1 VSHDASPKYATALAW
16 EKVEALLARDP
27 GGRGVAGAAYSGRF
41 LPQGQFHRAASSLA
55 LSGGAIGI
63 VTGFAIPLEN
73 GTFCAETDGPPGALF
88 LARALL
94 ALGND
99 VALISDEV
107 GVPALLAGC
116 DLWDIPRSA
125 VREMPFEPG
134 GPQAPERRRNAPE
147 FNAATDAWCDWF
159 FRSLTGKALTHLVSI
174 ERVGPSHTP
183 DSVRAQPGFLPGDD
197 ARFDELVPRGQRNVC
212 QNMRGQSVNAM
223 TAKTHRLFE
232 IARERNLSIATI
244 GCGDGGNEI
253 GMGSIPWAAFGELV
267 KTGSGHQIACRI
279 ATDYLLTAGVS
290 NWIGYAL
297 GLALCVL
304 RRARHLAKNWDAEDL
319 KSLLAALVAQAG
331 CVDGVTRRHEPAVD
345 GLPLEAYL
353 QTFRD
358 LRDVVLGS

>member
-1 VSHDASPKYATALAW
+1 MSHDPSAQYEPAIAW
-16 EKVEALLARDP
+16 EKVESILSRDP

-41 LPQGQFHRAASSLA
+41 VAPGQLNRAAASLT
-55 LSGGAIGI
+55 LSGGTVGI
-63 VTGFAIPLEN
+63 VTGFAIPLDD
-73 GTFCAETDGPPGALF
+73 GRFCAETDGPPGALF

-99 VALISDEV
+99 VVLIGDEV

-125 VREMPFEPG
+125 VREIPFEPG
-134 GPQAPERRRNAPE
+134 GPESPERRRNAPA
-147 FNAATDAWCDWF
+147 FDAATDAWCDWF
-159 FRSLTGKALTHLVSI
+159 FQSLAGRSLTHLVSI

-183 DSVRAQPGFLPGDD
+183 ESVRAQKGFSPGDD
-197 ARFDELVPRGQRNVC
+197 ARFDEIVPRAQRNVC
-212 QNMRGQSVNAM
+212 QNMRGHNVNAW

-232 IARERNLSIATI
+232 IVRERSLSITTL

-253 GMGSIPWAAFGELV
+253 GMSCIPWAAFGELV

-304 RRARHLAKNWDAEDL
+304 RRARRMAKGWDADDL
-319 KSLLAALVAQAG
+319 KSLLTALVAQAG
-331 CVDGVTRRHEPAVD
+331 CVDGVTRRHEPTVD
-345 GLPLEAYL
+345 GLPPETYL

-358 LRDVVLGS
+358 LRDVVLTS